1 MTDSTCRGDALR
13 APVTSPLDGLLAGL
27 RLALFP
33 AAAGTEADV
42 AALSRVVEWHTVSA
56 LARRHRVAGLL
67 LRGLRTRP
75 HLLVATG
82 IEPELRALRDRAM
95 RRGWRQLGA
104 LKRTTDRLAASDV
117 PCLVLKG
124 LPLSQRIHGH
134 PLVRA
139 PLDIDL
145 LVAPQM
151 YDAGAQALLADSW
164 KLGLGFRGTP
174 ARNRWHDRVAADRA
188 FIGRGVKVEL
198 HPRLCHN
205 PHYLAEGFED
215 LRTRSVVV
223 NIGNAGF
230 RTLGEDD
237 EFLYLA
243 CHGTRHGWPRLDWLC
258 DVAALLA
265 RMPPGRLERI
275 AARSRE
281 TRLDVVLSCTLRLC
295 NATFHVELPASLAGM
310 CEEHATGMTRPAGS
324 KRAAFIAAAA
334 SRTWCH
340 RNSPAL
346 WRQLPLK
353 LALKLLLKPD
363 WRYVRHEMSAVLI
376 APRNW
381 GRIDLPDKLFFLY
394 FPLRPLLWLTQ
405 QLEGWGR
412 AHRRGSSSAPSAGEH
427 EERVPVSRAGRPR
440 SRALSDEECMGDAPI
455 TRTPAAG
462 GNGEIASRTKRP
474 GSVLIRFVRAPVR
487 LKTMALEAAL
497 FLLLARLLV
506 KYVPMHRWRHWLTTA
521 EEAARGG
528 LQPEER
534 RLARKVA
541 RVVRRVARH
550 VPFPAVCL
558 PQAMAAQWMLRR
570 QGIPSRLFFGA
581 RRRLRPESAPHTDG
595 SASGMDF
602 HAWLTVGDDCV
613 LGGAERDTYIA
624 LPPFDNVA

>member
-1 MTDSTCRGDALR
+1 MTASMRRGDAPR

-42 AALSRVVEWHTVSA
+42 AALSRVAEWHAVAA
-56 LARRHRVAGLL
+56 LAERHRVAGVLL
-67 LRGLRTRP
+67 GGLRTRP
-75 HLLVATG
+75 HLLAAAG
-82 IEPELRALRDRAM
+82 IEPALRALRDRAV
-95 RRGWRQLGA
+95 RRGWRQIGA
-104 LKRTTDRLAASDV
+104 LKHATDRLAASDV

-124 LPLSQRIHGH
+124 LPLSQRIYGH
-134 PLVRA
+134 PLVRDA
-139 PLDIDL
+139 LDIDL
-145 LVAPQM
+145 LVAPRT
-151 YDAGAQALLADSW
+151 YGAAAQALLADGW
-164 KLGLGFRGTP
+164 KLAPGFRETP
-174 ARNRWHDRVAADRA
+174 ARNRWHGRVAADRT
-188 FIGRGVKVEL
+188 FIGRGAKVEL
-198 HPRLCHN
+198 HPRVCHN
-205 PHYLAEGFED
+205 PHYLVGGFED
-215 LRTRSVVV
+215 LRARSVVV
-223 NIGNAGF
+223 HIGTAGF

-243 CHGTRHGWPRLDWLC
+243 CHGTRHGWLRLDWLC

-265 RMPPGRLERI
+265 RMPRGRLERI

-281 TRLDVVLSCTLRLC
+281 TRLDVVLACTLRLC
-295 NATFHVELPASLAGM
+295 NAAFHVALPAPLAGM
-310 CEEHATGMTRPAGS
+310 REEHAAGIPAPAGG

-363 WRYVRHEMSAVLI
+363 LRYVRHEMAAILI
-376 APRNW
+376 EPRDW
-381 GRIDLPDKLFFLY
+381 ARLDLPDKLFFLY

-405 QLEGWGR
+405 QLEGWRR
-412 AHRRGSSSAPSAGEH
+412 AHRRGSSSAPSGGER
-427 EERVPVSRAGRPR
+427 EERVPISRASRPR
-440 SRALSDEECMGDAPI
+440 CRASSDEEREGDAPI
-455 TRTPAAG
+455 THTPAAG
-462 GNGEIASRTKRP
+462 GNGETASRTKRP

-506 KYVPMHRWRHWLTTA
+506 KYVPMRHWRHRLTTA
-521 EEAARGG
+521 EESERGG
-528 LQPEER
+528 LPPEGR
-534 RLARKVA
+534 RPGRKVA

-558 PQAMAAQWMLRR
+558 PQAMTAQWMLRR
-570 QGIPSRLFFGA
+570 RGIPSRLFFGA

-613 LGGAERDTYIA
+613 LGGAERDTYVA